1 MIQQTPAIVFRT
13 VDYGESSRIVTLF
26 TRAQGKLAVMVH
38 GAKKPKSRF
47 SGLMEVG
54 NLLEVVYYFKSS
66 RSVQTL
72 KEASYQEKTF
82 NLRQDFEKMAVAT
95 SALELINQ
103 LLHEGETN
111 TEMFDFTRQ
120 VLVWLNG
127 TERSVRT
134 LFPYL
139 QVRLM
144 DLMGIGLRLVQDPE
158 PEARHGYVN
167 LETGTV
173 GSVAEGDHTYKLNI
187 QQFHYVALAL
197 KARSSSLLEFE
208 LESAELKNLIYVL
221 DVYFKYHLEGIKD
234 RKSDAIFE
242 QIL

>member
-26 TRAQGKLAVMVH
+26 TRTQGKLAVMVH

-72 KEASYQEKTF
+72 KEASYLEKTF
-82 NLRQDFEKMAVAT
+82 NLRQNFEKMAVAT

-111 TEMFDFTRQ
+111 TAMFDFSHK
-120 VLVWLNG
+120 VLVWLNE

-144 DLMGIGLRLVQDPE
+144 DLMGIGLRAVRDWE
-158 PEARHGYVN
+158 PEASHGYLN

-173 GSVAEGDHTYKLNI
+173 SSVAEGDHTYKLNAR
-187 QQFHYVALAL
+187 QLHYVVLAL
-197 KARSSSLLEFE
+197 RARSTSLLEFE
-208 LESAELKNLIYVL
+208 LESAELKNLIYML